1 MITKTEFAQYC
12 LEVRKNKEN
21 LPREQTFD
29 YIYSWIKSHR
39 HDSLSHIFNLVGLW
53 GGRYKEDFKY
63 QDLADIKFCD
73 LPDEASS
80 TLNYLDILEKL

>member
-1 MITKTEFAQYC
+1 
-12 LEVRKNKEN
+12 
-21 LPREQTFD
+21 
-29 YIYSWIKSHR
+29 
-39 HDSLSHIFNLVGLW
+39 LSHIFNLVGLW